1 MSSGPAGMTE
11 IVQEAKIAREK
22 LAEALGLLQSA
33 EAGSLIDSVAPPVA
47 MAMGALH
54 SIEVALGRT
63 ANESVPQALGH
74 VQKALAALQFVPSSN
89 PVVDDATAHVAEAL
103 GLLHRLSRSLSAPNP
118 PAAAVQ
124 PTVQV
129 PIKPVGTTERPAHAQ
144 TVISS
149 RPAEP
154 EARGSEPS
162 SPIGKINPTPQAKA
176 TAAGLDQTALSRE
189 VPARALDQTAL
200 SREAPVFADDE
211 RPERD
216 KRSAAFAET
225 AVAPSIVQAPPEPQ
239 KKPKAPSKPAEKP
252 PGAVLVEANLGAHS
266 DTNFFKGLSG
276 NDVVDDGGIFIATY
290 EIPKPGTPLWIRVTL
305 PGGYE
310 FEAAGAVRW
319 TRDASAGDAAPGF
332 GAIFIDLSH
341 EARQLVYRYVRN
353 REPLFYDDL

>member
-22 LAEALGLLQSA
+22 LAGALGLLQSA
-33 EAGSLIDSVAPPVA
+33 EAGGLIDSVAPPVA

-63 ANESVPQALGH
+63 ASESVPLALGH

-103 GLLHRLSRSLSAPNP
+103 GLLHRLSRSISASTP
-118 PAAAVQ
+118 PKAAAQ
-124 PTVQV
+124 STAQV
-129 PIKPVGTTERPAHAQ
+129 PVKTGTTERPAHTQ

-154 EARGSEPS
+154 EARKSEPSS
-162 SPIGKINPTPQAKA
+162 SPIGKINPQAKA

-189 VPARALDQTAL
+189 VPPAALDQTAL
-200 SREAPVFADDE
+200 SREVPAFVDAE
-211 RPERD
+211 RRD
-216 KRSAAFAET
+216 REKKNAAFAET
-225 AVAPSIVQAPPEPQ
+225 TVAPSIVQAPPEPQ
-239 KKPKAPSKPAEKP
+239 KRPATPSKPAERP
-252 PGAVLVEANLGAHS
+252 PGSVLVEANLGAHS

-319 TRDASAGDAAPGF
+319 TREASAGDAAPGF
-332 GAIFIDLSH
+332 GAIFVDLSQ

>member
-1 MSSGPAGMTE
+1 MASGPAGMTE

-22 LAEALGLLQSA
+22 LAGALALLQSA

-54 SIEVALGRT
+54 SIEVAHGRT
-63 ANESVPQALGH
+63 AKESVPLALGH
-74 VQKALAALQFVPSSN
+74 VQKALAALQFVPSTN
-89 PVVDDATAHVAEAL
+89 PVVDDATAHVAESL
-103 GLLHRLSRSLSAPNP
+103 GLLHGLSRSLGPSNP

-124 PTVQV
+124 TTQQAPVRSTV
-129 PIKPVGTTERPAHAQ
+129 TTERPAHAQ

-149 RPAEP
+149 RPAEAETRP
-154 EARGSEPS
+154 SEP
-162 SPIGKINPTPQAKA
+162 SPIGKINTAPQAKA

-189 VPARALDQTAL
+189 VPAAALDQTTL
-200 SREAPVFADDE
+200 SREAPAYGEAD
-211 RPERD
+211 RRERD
-216 KRSAAFAET
+216 KRNAAFAT
-225 AVAPSIVQAPPEPQ
+225 TTVAPSVAQAPPEPQ
-239 KKPKAPSKPAEKP
+239 KKTPPPSKPAERP
-252 PGAVLVEANLGAHS
+252 PGSVLVEANLGAHS